1 MKLRII
7 SRLTGAVRNPAI
19 VVSSALRVAGISGT
33 ATEAVTVNVPY
44 PGQYRDRALDA
55 PGEYALPSD
64 SRRVSVIS
72 TLAIRSRRASAIA
85 ATGSHDTPLDFTFSG
100 DEARVTVRITCQAG
114 AGTAAPAASTVNG
127 ISVNWSADGSRLTC
141 TIQQPTAS

>member
-1 MKLRII
+1 MTPTSFTFTLTMPGEQRFVGAI
-7 SRLTGAVRNPAI
+7 RLLAAQAA
-19 VVSSALRVAGISGT
+19 SYAQMSAEAGEALANRVHS
-33 ATEAVTVNVPY
+33 ATE
-44 PGQYRDRALDA
+44 
-55 PGEYALPSD
+55 
-64 SRRVSVIS
+64 
-72 TLAIRSRRASAIA
+72 SAIA

-114 AGTAAPAASTVNG
+114 TGTAAPAASTVNG